1 MNSAQMGSA
10 ACAPVSPWASPLSNP
25 TQTSVTS
32 VGVYPTNHASRPSF
46 VVPVLPATVP
56 GLLSPR
62 TDEAVPASMTPA
74 EAYVMTS
81 LLAGDTTWI
90 ASDFSRSKRVPFV
103 SYTAVTADKFW
114 WRTPPFASG
123 R

>member
-1 MNSAQMGSA
+1 MTESADHLRNQLEKRRHKFRTGA
-10 ACAPVSPWASPLSNP
+10 ATPPCSSHGPGCVPASPWASPLSNP

-62 TDEAVPASMTPA
+62 TDEAVPASMTPVRSD
-74 EAYVMTS
+74 VMT
-81 LLAGDTTWI
+81 
-90 ASDFSRSKRVPFV
+90 
-103 SYTAVTADKFW
+103 
-114 WRTPPFASG
+114 
-123 R
+123 